1 MKNPMNILIAAA
13 TSTLIFGSIAHADYA
28 DVQEGYVKGAFES
41 ADNDWRRIT
50 VNRNDVCGSYG
61 KNGTRRI
68 DVLINDYEAIGAALD
83 SGNTSGATSAAKE
96 LGKSINRNS
105 RFKSC
110 WRKIS
115 RSKGISTSFTSAVGS
130 L

>member
-1 MKNPMNILIAAA
+1 MKKPMNILMVAA
-13 TSTLIFGSIAHADYA
+13 TSTLILGSVAHADYA
-28 DVQEGYVKGAFES
+28 DVQDGYVKDAFES

-68 DVLINDYEAIGAALD
+68 DVLISDYEAIGTALD
-83 SGNTSGATSAAKE
+83 GGNSSDATKAAKE

-115 RSKGISTSFTSAVGS
+115 RKNGISTSFTSAVSS